1 MLSSVKLIKILIL
14 KNQLPRYPGNG
25 LILVRVRLLLLLL
38 LQGENKVNQPELGWS
53 WVRLEFDNSR
63 KLKLI
68 ISVRQVT

>member
-25 LILVRVRLLLLLL
+25 LILVRVRLLLL

>member
-1 MLSSVKLIKILIL
+1 MLKGMLDPI
-14 KNQLPRYPGNG
+14 
-25 LILVRVRLLLLLL
+25 LL

-53 WVRLEFDNSR
+53 WVRLEFDNSL